1 MFHGLN
7 LLAIGLACV
16 LAIMP
21 ILKCREVSFRVKQ
34 SFICDVRIVSYRV
47 KQSFICDD
55 YKTSLSFYIAQLFFN
70 AIAMFLSFIQ
80 LTGSISSGRFLR
92 SLQESGHT
100 SSGVAGQDDQEFRLQ
115 SGRGIEEGVDQK
127 LITYGAHNNSQN
139 DY

>member
-16 LAIMP
+16 LAILP
-21 ILKCREVSFRVKQ
+21 IVNCREVSFRVKE

-127 LITYGAHNNSQN
+127 LIMYGAHNNSQN

>member
-1 MFHGLN
+1 VFHGLN

-21 ILKCREVSFRVKQ
+21 ILKCREVSFRVKE
-34 SFICDVRIVSYRV
+34 
-47 KQSFICDD
+47 SFICDD

-80 LTGSISSGRFLR
+80 QSGSISSGRFLR